1 MSPRGTHP
9 MHSGE
14 AERPVPP
21 NVRLDEGCV
30 AVFSGMRATRTV
42 PAMRLRYSGEP
53 LTRLVQD
60 LPLGLFGELW
70 VAVAFYQVL
79 RDLEVPE
86 RLEGPFRMPD
96 RGLGA
101 VDDLVLPAPEQEL
114 ADPLGELPRGAYD
127 EVDGRS

>member
-14 AERPVPP
+14 AERPVPS

-30 AVFSGMRATRTV
+30 AVFSGMRATSTV
-42 PAMRLRYSGEP
+42 PAIRLRYSGKP
-53 LTRLVQD
+53 LARLVRVHAREPQEVLAQD

-86 RLEGPFRMPD
+86 RLEGH
-96 RGLGA
+96 LGY
-101 VDDLVLPAPEQEL
+101 QI
-114 ADPLGELPRGAYD
+114 GARYSPSKNCCT
-127 EVDGRS
+127 VQK